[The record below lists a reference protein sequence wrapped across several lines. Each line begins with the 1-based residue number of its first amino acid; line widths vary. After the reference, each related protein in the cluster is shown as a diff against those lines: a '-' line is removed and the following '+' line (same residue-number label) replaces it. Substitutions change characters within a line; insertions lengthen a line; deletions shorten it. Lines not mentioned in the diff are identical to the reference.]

1 MAAEQL
7 PIAAS
12 LGATAKTAETTQ
24 SPTSTK
30 GVTNMEQ
37 ALGELINIMNP
48 YSNPGC
54 LAFNEGRRMQFAAGA
69 PERVIAADVQAQ
81 RTQIALEIDNYGGGE
96 WAFMG
101 QMYKI
106 KRALLIP
113 YRYELLGGVNRDV
126 QTGIWP
132 TGNLLIGYT
141 GANG

>member
-1 MAAEQL
+1 
-7 PIAAS
+7 
-12 LGATAKTAETTQ
+12 
-24 SPTSTK
+24 
-30 GVTNMEQ
+30 
-37 ALGELINIMNP
+37 
-48 YSNPGC
+48 
-54 LAFNEGRRMQFAAGA
+54 MQFAAGA

-81 RTQIALEIDNYGGGE
+81 RTQIALEIDNYGAGE
-96 WAFMG
+96 WTFMG

>member
-1 MAAEQL
+1 M
-7 PIAAS
+7 
-12 LGATAKTAETTQ
+12 ET
-24 SPTSTK
+24 
-30 GVTNMEQ
+30 
-37 ALGELINIMNP
+37 ALGKLINTLNP
-48 YSNPGC
+48 YSNPKCEPFG
-54 LAFNEGRRMQFAAGA
+54 EIRRMQFAVGA
-69 PERVIAADVQAQ
+69 PGQGVAADDAG
-81 RTQIALEIDNYGGGE
+81 RLAQIAVEVDNYQGGE
-96 WAFMG
+96 WTFMG